1 MNDGARPAISL
12 SSVVRHYDG
21 GRIRA
26 VDGVDL
32 EIARG
37 EWVSLSGPSGCGK
50 STLLHLIA
58 GLDHPSSGAIVV
70 NGRDVTRN
78 GSLDDFRR
86 KTLGLVFQ
94 FHYLL
99 PNFTSLQNVVL
110 AMFGSGRSRAEQ
122 RERARQLLE
131 EVGLPGKEGQLP
143 NTLSGGERQRVAIA
157 RALANDPPILL
168 ADEPTGA
175 LDVAATDVILD
186 LFRRIHRDHG
196 VTILLVT
203 HDPRVAAASD
213 RQVFMREGRFVP
225 AAEHHAPPP

>member
-1 MNDGARPAISL
+1 MSEAAGPAIVL
-12 SSVVRHYDG
+12 SGVRRHYEG
-21 GRIRA
+21 GRVRA

-58 GLDHPSSGAIVV
+58 GLDHPTSGSIRVA
-70 NGRDVTRN
+70 GRDVTRD
-78 GSLDDFRR
+78 GTLDDFRR
-86 KTLGLVFQ
+86 RTIGLVFQ

-110 AMFGSGRSRAEQ
+110 AMFGGKRSRSEQ

-131 EVGLPGKEGQLP
+131 EVGLPGKERQLP
-143 NTLSGGERQRVAIA
+143 GTLSGGERQRVAIA

-175 LDVAATDVILD
+175 LDAAATGVILE
-186 LFRRIHRDHG
+186 LFQRIQREHG
-196 VTILLVT
+196 TTILLVT
-203 HDPRVAAASD
+203 HDPLVAGASD
-213 RQVFMREGRFVP
+213 RQVFMREGRLVP
-225 AAEHHAPPP
+225 PVD